1 MRLILIALTSAII
14 VAGYFFFEM
23 SPQNPTQQ
31 GQTQQA
37 LVGDPNV
44 PIGGDF
50 SLTLPDGTR
59 LTAEDFKGKPSIYYF
74 GYTWCPDVCPLDL
87 QKLSLALE
95 NLEERGYDLETLNS
109 VFITIDPERDTP
121 EVMGQYAKS
130 YHPDIV
136 PLSGSVDDIKQVK
149 DAFRVY
155 AVKDVEGDNVP
166 EDYLV
171 SHSNMMYLMDGNGYY
186 MKHFTD
192 LASYKEIADT
202 LAQVLDQQ

>member
-1 MRLILIALTSAII
+1 MRLILIVVSSTALIL
-14 VAGYFFFEM
+14 GYFLYQA
-23 SPQNPTQQ
+23 SNTTTPIS
-31 GQTQQA
+31 GQPQQA

-50 SLTLPDGTR
+50 TLTKSDGSR
-59 LTAEDFKGKPSIYYF
+59 LSSDALKGKPSLYYF

-95 NLEERGYDLETLNS
+95 NLEERGYDLAALNS

-130 YHPDIV
+130 YHPDIL
-136 PLSGSVDDIKQVK
+136 PLSGSVDDIQQVK

-155 AVKDVEGDNVP
+155 AVKDIEGETVP

-171 SHSNMMYLMDGNGYY
+171 SHSNMMYLMDVNGYY
-186 MKHFTD
+186 IKHFTD
-192 LASYKEIADT
+192 LSSYKEIADT
-202 LAQVLDQQ
+202 IAQVLDQQ